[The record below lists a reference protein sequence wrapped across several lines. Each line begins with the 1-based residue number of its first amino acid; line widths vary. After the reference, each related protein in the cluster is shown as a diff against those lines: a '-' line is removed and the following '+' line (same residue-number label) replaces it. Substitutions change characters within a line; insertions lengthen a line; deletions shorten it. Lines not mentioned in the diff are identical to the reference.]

1 MTFTHPPCALDD
13 GELDRILGEDVGH
26 GDLTTAALGIGA
38 RPARIDLSARDA
50 MVVCGVE
57 EAARLFSRNG
67 CQVAT
72 LIERGSRVER
82 STLLLAAESRADA
95 LHRVWKSAQ
104 TLIEHAAGIATA
116 TAQMVR
122 AVAGI
127 GKTPVVVCTRKNFPG
142 TRAIAA
148 LAVQAGGAQ
157 MHRLGLGE
165 TLLLFPEHRQFIAP
179 AALAETVHRLRQR
192 HPEKKLIAETGDSD
206 EAVALARAGVEI
218 LQLERFSPERLA
230 ELLRTLNH
238 LALPCLVA
246 AAGGVTLA
254 NAAAYARAG
263 ADILVSSAPYFAAP
277 AEVQVCFTPIDRS
290 SPG

>member
-1 MTFTHPPCALDD
+1 VTFTHPPCALDD

-67 CQVAT
+67 CQVST

-82 STLLLAAESRADA
+82 GTLLLAAEGRADA

-179 AALAETVHRLRQR
+179 AALA
-192 HPEKKLIAETGDSD
+192 
-206 EAVALARAGVEI
+206 RAGVEI

-277 AEVQVCFTPIDRS
+277 AEVQVRFTPAAQS
-290 SPG
+290 ASG